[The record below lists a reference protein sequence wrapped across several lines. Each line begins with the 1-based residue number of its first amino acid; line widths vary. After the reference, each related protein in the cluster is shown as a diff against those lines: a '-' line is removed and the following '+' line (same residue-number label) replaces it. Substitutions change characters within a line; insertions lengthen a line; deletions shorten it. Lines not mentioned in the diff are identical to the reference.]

1 MLLGP
6 RKDMDDIAEAVRKVQ
21 ANAAQLAKTE

>member
-6 RKDMDDIAEAVRKVQ
+6 RKDLDDIAEAVRTLRS
-21 ANAAQLAKTE
+21 NAGSLARRA